1 MKQAILKQGL
11 TQEYQNFLI
20 FLLQILLFFVFASSF
35 SSFSRLFECLIV
47 RLRPCKK
54 KKNLKL
60 FDCLIE
66 NTNLY
71 KKFCKKKLRIKMVN
85 EELLAD
91 TVRKYT
97 VLYDKSSADFK
108 GMMLRELLPDGNK
121 TFRNYKNTSLP
132 Q

>member
-1 MKQAILKQGL
+1 MN
-11 TQEYQNFLI
+11 T
-20 FLLQILLFFVFASSF
+20 
-35 SSFSRLFECLIV
+35 IV
-47 RLRPCKK
+47 RMFDCSIASMQKNPKK
-54 KKNLKL
+54 TL

-97 VLYDKSSADFK
+97 VPYDKSSADFK
-108 GMMLRELLPDGNK
+108 GMML
-121 TFRNYKNTSLP
+121 
-132 Q
+132 